1 MVETFTSE
9 VPDISSAIS
18 VLSSMLTPAILIL
31 AAASILSTV
40 STRLIRVMDRVREL
54 GKEIKQL
61 ARSEAAGRVENERRE
76 FLFLLLRS
84 SSRRARILQKA
95 MSSLYAAI
103 GAFVVTSIV
112 IGILSLSDVDVGWV
126 ALAVGFVGAL
136 LFLVAS
142 SLLIVE
148 SRMAIRATGSETKFV
163 WRWSE
168 SHFASMPEVEPPE

>member
-1 MVETFTSE
+1 MVETFTSG

-40 STRLIRVMDRVREL
+40 SSRLIRVMDRVREL
-54 GKEIKQL
+54 AKEIRRL
-61 ARSEAAGRVENERRE
+61 ARTEAAGRIESERRD
-76 FLFLLLRS
+76 FLFHLLRI
-84 SSRRARILQKA
+84 SSRRARLLQKA
-95 MSSLYAAI
+95 LSSLYAAI
-103 GAFVVTSIV
+103 GAFIVTSIA
-112 IGILSLSDVDVGWV
+112 IGVLSLGRFDVGWI

-136 LFLVAS
+136 LLLFAS

-148 SRMAIRATGSETKFV
+148 SRMAIRATASETRFV